1 MIEPK
6 QREGKTLLG
15 SSRAKAI
22 RLVRTATAILL
33 FGASFTAVYGQAPDV
48 VKTADKKT
56 PLSPQ
61 QQSLQRDQA
70 YVRQLLQRGTS
81 DAKVE
86 SVLQLSSRFTSFS
99 PTDDF
104 HAYALSLIAKEKA
117 ALKQSKLTQQAGVG
131 SQTAPTAA
139 VSDSSL
145 VPPSGIVLAPSNPG
159 GISNVKSSQES
170 NRESTQD
177 TISTSTPDNNQ
188 ASVSNSSP
196 AGFGGGLFLPA
207 ASSPSNGGGAVQST
221 SRGNVSNSNGATGS
235 GSSSANESG
244 SGDSSET
251 ESGNSNTFNSDQGPG
266 PGPIG
271 PGPGCNLFPAPPS
284 VGATVPLTYFGPPPS
299 EVNPSLVG
307 PVQLLK
313 SGTVDAAHGT
323 ITLPL
328 YLGHMKGSKKNV
340 WYILTDVDD
349 PNVAAELG
357 LNFSAKLTFA
367 SNASRTATLAADGT
381 LVFDKGTVD
390 FSPVRRIV
398 PGPAGAEF
406 PPVSAQPGAVGDAD
420 YSPFVQVV
428 NAGGVIYNAPIVA
441 FNVDA
446 SQINFPDGNVDY
458 TRVHDEVVAIDPI
471 NQTVTINLINGFS
484 FGRPVW
490 YISMD
495 TSIPLGAAIEHN
507 TFAPLMQQLHL
518 GGDDSFS
525 SPVER
530 IFIGTNGPESG
541 GCKNPQRQGLSADLA
556 DGHRPNNVLGGIPT
570 IALDYS
576 PAWDAQL
583 FEWTKDAVENGFRG
597 QVREEFQILTFV
609 QDGLITGP
617 GGIPFGSSGF
627 SINCPIAQRLD

>member
-6 QREGKTLLG
+6 QREGITLPG
-15 SSRAKAI
+15 SSGAKGMRLI
-22 RLVRTATAILL
+22 RTGAALLL
-33 FGASFTAVYGQAPDV
+33 FAASATTVYGQASETV
-48 VKTADKKT
+48 RTADKKSQ
-56 PLSPQ
+56 LSPQ
-61 QQSLQRDQA
+61 KQSVRRDQV

-81 DAKVE
+81 EAKVE
-86 SVLQLSSRFTSFS
+86 SVLLLSSRFTSFN
-99 PTDDF
+99 PNGDF

-117 ALKQSKLTQQAGVG
+117 ALKQSKQTQQAGTV
-131 SQTAPTAA
+131 SQTAPAAA
-139 VSDSSL
+139 VSAS
-145 VPPSGIVLAPSNPG
+145 PSVLASGNALAPSNPV
-159 GISNVKSSQES
+159 GINSVKSSQEIT
-170 NRESTQD
+170 RESAPEAAP
-177 TISTSTPDNNQ
+177 TSVPDNNQ
-188 ASVSNSSP
+188 AAVSNSSP
-196 AGFGGGLFLPA
+196 AGFGGGVAQSASVGA
-207 ASSPSNGGGAVQST
+207 ASN
-221 SRGNVSNSNGATGS
+221 SRGTTGS
-235 GSSSANESG
+235 GSSSDHKSG
-244 SGDSSET
+244 FDGSSNGG
-251 ESGNSNTFNSDQGPG
+251 SGNSNTFNSDQGPG

-299 EVNPSLVG
+299 ETNPSLVG

-313 SGTVDAAHGT
+313 SGTVDAARGT

-328 YLGHMKGSKKNV
+328 YLGHMKGNKKNV

-367 SNASRTATLAADGT
+367 SNAARTANLAADGT

-390 FSPVRRIV
+390 FSPVRNIV
-398 PGPAGAEF
+398 PGPSGAEF
-406 PPVSAQPGAVGDAD
+406 PPASAVPGAVGDAD
-420 YSPFVQVV
+420 YSPFVQVT
-428 NAGGVIYNAPIVA
+428 NAAGVIYNAPIVA

-458 TRVHDEVVAIDPI
+458 TKVHDEVVAIDPI

-490 YISMD
+490 YLSMD

-507 TFAPLMQQLHL
+507 TFAPLMAQLHL
-518 GGDDSFS
+518 GTDDSFS
-525 SPVER
+525 SPIER

-541 GCKNPQRQGLSADLA
+541 GCNNPLRQGLSADLA

-583 FEWTKDAVENGFRG
+583 FEWTKDAIDNGFRG

-617 GGIPFGSSGF
+617 GGAPFGSSGF

>member
-1 MIEPK
+1 VL
-6 QREGKTLLG
+6 KTVRRSPLA
-15 SSRAKAI
+15 RQIQVAFAI
-22 RLVRTATAILL
+22 
-33 FGASFTAVYGQAPDV
+33 ASFGLLAFLELPSKAQE
-48 VKTADKKT
+48 KKSE
-56 PLSPQ
+56 LSLQ
-61 QQSLQRDQA
+61 EQSAQRDQA
-70 YVRQLLQRGTS
+70 YVRRLLEKGAS

-86 SVLQLSSRFTSFS
+86 SLLKLSSRFASFNPS
-99 PTDDF
+99 GEF
-104 HAYALSLIAKEKA
+104 HAYTLKLIAKEKA
-117 ALKQSKLTQQAGVG
+117 ALKQTRQTQQSGVRSESAPAVAVAEITPAVVTG
-131 SQTAPTAA
+131 SVT
-139 VSDSSL
+139 
-145 VPPSGIVLAPSNPG
+145 APSNPV
-159 GISNVKSSQES
+159 GIGNIKASQES
-170 NRESTQD
+170 NRDSNQDNSTTSNLES
-177 TISTSTPDNNQ
+177 NQ
-188 ASVSNSSP
+188 AAVSSP
-196 AGFGGGLFLPA
+196 SPAAPVFGGGVLLPPVSVA
-207 ASSPSNGGGAVQST
+207 SNGGGLVSPT
-221 SRGNVSNSNGATGS
+221 SSGTSSNSPVTATSGGS
-235 GSSSANESG
+235 SPTGSSSSG
-244 SGDSSET
+244 
-251 ESGNSNTFNSDQGPG
+251 TFNFDQGPG

-299 EVNPSLVG
+299 ETNPSLVG

-328 YLGHMKGSKKNV
+328 YLGHMKGSGKNV

-367 SNASRTATLAADGT
+367 ARAARTANLDANGD

-390 FSPVRRIV
+390 FSPVRSIV
-398 PGPAGAEF
+398 PGPPGAEF

-420 YSPFVQVV
+420 YSPFVQVL
-428 NAGGVIYNAPIVA
+428 NAAGVVYNAPIVA
-441 FNVDA
+441 FGVDA
-446 SQINFPDGNVDY
+446 SQISFPNGNVDY
-458 TRVHDEVVAIDPI
+458 SKVHDEVVAIDPA

-507 TFAPLMQQLHL
+507 TFAPLMAQLHL

-525 SPVER
+525 SPIER
-530 IFIGTNGPESG
+530 IFIGTNGAESG
-541 GCKNPQRQGLSADLA
+541 ACNNPQRQGLSADLA

-583 FEWTKDAVENGFRG
+583 FEWTKDAIEDGFRG

-617 GGIPFGSSGF
+617 GGKPFGSSGF
-627 SINCPIAQRLD
+627 SINCPIVQRLD

>member
-1 MIEPK
+1 MFEPK
-6 QREGKTLLG
+6 HKKKSLFG
-15 SSRAKAI
+15 SSRTKAFRLI
-22 RLVRTATAILL
+22 RTGSALLL
-33 FGASFTAVYGQAPDV
+33 FAGSATPFYGQSPEAL
-48 VKTADKKT
+48 KTVDKKSQ
-56 PLSPQ
+56 LSPQ
-61 QQSLQRDQA
+61 EQSVQRDQA
-70 YVRQLLQRGTS
+70 YVRQLLQRGTA
-81 DAKVE
+81 DAKIE
-86 SVLQLSSRFTSFS
+86 SVLQLSSRFASFN
-99 PTDDF
+99 PTADF

-117 ALKQSKLTQQAGVG
+117 ALKQSKQTQQASLA
-131 SQTAPTAA
+131 SQTAPVAA
-139 VSDSSL
+139 ASASSSVLVS
-145 VPPSGIVLAPSNPG
+145 GNTLAPSNPV
-159 GISNVKSSQES
+159 GINSVKSSQES
-170 NRESTQD
+170 SRDNASEPVPT
-177 TISTSTPDNNQ
+177 STSDNNQ
-188 ASVSNSSP
+188 ATAPNSSP
-196 AGFGGGLFLPA
+196 AAFAGGLFLPNA
-207 ASSPSNGGGAVQST
+207 AVPSNAGGVVQPTSVGA
-221 SRGNVSNSNGATGS
+221 VSNSKGAASS
-235 GSSSANESG
+235 GSSSAS
-244 SGDSSET
+244 

-271 PGPGCNLFPAPPS
+271 PGPGCNLLPAPPS
-284 VGATVPLTYFGPPPS
+284 IGATVPLTYFGPSPS
-299 EVNPSLVG
+299 ETNPSLVG

-313 SGTVDAAHGT
+313 SGTVDAARGT

-367 SNASRTATLAADGT
+367 SNAARTATLAADGT

-390 FSPVRRIV
+390 FSPARSIV

-420 YSPFVQVV
+420 YSPFVQVT

-458 TRVHDEVVAIDPI
+458 TKVHDEVVAIDPI

-507 TFAPLMQQLHL
+507 TFAPLMAQLHL
-518 GGDDSFS
+518 GTDDSFS
-525 SPVER
+525 SPIER

-541 GCKNPQRQGLSADLA
+541 GCNNPLRQGLSADLA

-583 FEWTKDAVENGFRG
+583 FEWTKDAIDNGFRG

>member
-6 QREGKTLLG
+6 PRKEKSLLG
-15 SSRAKAI
+15 SSRTKAFRLI
-22 RLVRTATAILL
+22 RTGSALLL
-33 FGASFTAVYGQAPDV
+33 FAGAATPFYGQSPEAL
-48 VKTADKKT
+48 KTADKNSQ
-56 PLSPQ
+56 LSPQ
-61 QQSLQRDQA
+61 EQSVQRDQA

-86 SVLQLSSRFTSFS
+86 SVLQLSSRFASFNPS
-99 PTDDF
+99 GDF

-117 ALKQSKLTQQAGVG
+117 ALKQSKQTQQASLA
-131 SQTAPTAA
+131 SQTAPEAAASASSSVA
-139 VSDSSL
+139 VS
-145 VPPSGIVLAPSNPG
+145 GNVLAPSNPV
-159 GISNVKSSQES
+159 GINSVKSSQES
-170 NRESTQD
+170 SRDNTVEPAQ
-177 TISTSTPDNNQ
+177 TSTPDNNQ
-188 ASVSNSSP
+188 ATPSNSSP
-196 AGFGGGLFLPA
+196 AGFGGGLFFPTTA
-207 ASSPSNGGGAVQST
+207 ASNGGGAAQAT
-221 SRGNVSNSNGATGS
+221 SVGTASISNGATGS
-235 GSSSANESG
+235 GSSSAHKSG
-244 SGDSSET
+244 SDGSSNDG
-251 ESGNSNTFNSDQGPG
+251 SGNSNTFNSDQGPG

-284 VGATVPLTYFGPPPS
+284 VGANVPLTYFGPSPS
-299 EVNPSLVG
+299 ETNPSLVG

-367 SNASRTATLAADGT
+367 SNAARTATLAADGT
-381 LVFDKGTVD
+381 LEFDKGTVD
-390 FSPVRRIV
+390 FSPVRNVV

-406 PPVSAQPGAVGDAD
+406 PPVSFQPGAVGDAD
-420 YSPFVQVV
+420 YGPFVQVT
-428 NAGGVIYNAPIVA
+428 NAAGVIYNAPIVA

-458 TRVHDEVVAIDPI
+458 TKVHDEVVAIDPI
-471 NQTVTINLINGFS
+471 NQTVTLNLINGFS

-490 YISMD
+490 YLSMD
-495 TSIPLGAAIEHN
+495 ASIPLSAAIEHN

-525 SPVER
+525 SPIER
-530 IFIGTNGPESG
+530 IFIATNGAESG
-541 GCKNPQRQGLSADLA
+541 GCNNPQRQGLSADLA

-583 FEWTKDAVENGFRG
+583 FEWTKDAIDNSFRG

-627 SINCPIAQRLD
+627 TINCPIVQRLD

>member
-1 MIEPK
+1 VLQTVRRSSVAK
-6 QREGKTLLG
+6 QIKAVSVLAFIGLLTLFQLP
-15 SSRAKAI
+15 SKA
-22 RLVRTATAILL
+22 
-33 FGASFTAVYGQAPDV
+33 QE
-48 VKTADKKT
+48 KKNQQ
-56 PLSPQ
+56 SPQ
-61 QQSLQRDQA
+61 EQSVRRDQA
-70 YVRQLLQRGTS
+70 YVRQLLERGTS

-86 SVLQLSSRFTSFS
+86 SVLQLSSRFPSFNPS
-99 PTDDF
+99 GDF
-104 HAYALSLIAKEKA
+104 HAYALSLIAKEKK
-117 ALKQSKLTQQAGVG
+117 ALKQLKQPQQPAAG
-131 SQTAPTAA
+131 SQTAATAA
-139 VSDSSL
+139 VSDSSSAVL
-145 VPPSGIVLAPSNPG
+145 TGNVVASSNPVGINSVKISQDGNRDSVQDTSPASTADNSQAAVSNPSPAAVVGGGVFFPTASAPSNRG
-159 GISNVKSSQES
+159 GSIQTTTSV
-170 NRESTQD
+170 
-177 TISTSTPDNNQ
+177 STSAN
-188 ASVSNSSP
+188 SP
-196 AGFGGGLFLPA
+196 ATFASEG
-207 ASSPSNGGGAVQST
+207 SSPSGST
-221 SRGNVSNSNGATGS
+221 SSGA
-235 GSSSANESG
+235 
-244 SGDSSET
+244 
-251 ESGNSNTFNSDQGPG
+251 FNSAQGPG

-284 VGATVPLTYFGPPPS
+284 VGATVPLTYFGPSPS
-299 EVNPSLVG
+299 ETNPSLVG

-313 SGTVDAAHGT
+313 SGTVDTAHGT

-328 YLGHMKGSKKNV
+328 YLGHMKGSNKNV

-367 SNASRTATLAADGT
+367 SNAARTANLAADGT

-390 FSPVRRIV
+390 FSPVRNIV
-398 PGPAGAEF
+398 PGPPGAEF

-441 FNVDA
+441 FGVDA
-446 SQINFPDGNVDY
+446 NKINFPDGNVDY
-458 TRVHDEVVAIDPI
+458 SIIHDEVVAIDPN

-518 GGDDSFS
+518 GADDSFS
-525 SPVER
+525 SPIER
-530 IFIGTNGPESG
+530 IFISTNGPESG
-541 GCKNPQRQGLSADLA
+541 GCNNPLRQGLSADLA
-556 DGHRPNNVLGGIPT
+556 DGARPNNVLGGIPT

-583 FEWTKDAVENGFRG
+583 FEWTKDAIENGFRG

-617 GGIPFGSSGF
+617 GGKAFGSSGF